1 MNINLYLNKNDMK
14 KKNIFLIY
22 PLMIMGMLLMLTN
35 SCKKDDKNTITTI
48 SDDNF
53 YKQVGYSLVMCY
65 NDIYNQ
71 NLAGH
76 PVGSQNITPNGP
88 MGGTVI
94 ITGSTGYS
102 SNNGITTT
110 DLIFSMTSIKY
121 VTNVSGFETEITLT
135 GATTHTGS
143 FSDSYTS
150 LNHQSDNLY
159 ISGSVTHNEIVRKID
174 MTGIVSINRLTS
186 SITANIFGN
195 TVSW

>member
-1 MNINLYLNKNDMK
+1 
-14 KKNIFLIY
+14 
-22 PLMIMGMLLMLTN
+22 
-35 SCKKDDKNTITTI
+35 
-48 SDDNF
+48 
-53 YKQVGYSLVMCY
+53 MCY

-76 PVGSQNITPNGP
+76 PVGGQNITVSGP

-110 DLIFSMTSIKY
+110 DLVFSMNLIQYS
-121 VTNVSGFETEITLT
+121 TNVSGFETQITLT
-135 GATTHTGS
+135 GAATYTGS
-143 FSDSYTS
+143 FSSSYTS
-150 LNHQSDNLY
+150 VNHQSNNLHVT
-159 ISGSVTHNEIVRKID
+159 GSVTHNDIVRKID

-186 SITANIFGN
+186 SITATIFGN

>member
-1 MNINLYLNKNDMK
+1 MK
-14 KKNIFLIY
+14 KIRILWIRPFILMGLI
-22 PLMIMGMLLMLTN
+22 LLISN
-35 SCKKDDKNTITTI
+35 SCKKDDNNSTTAI
-48 SDDNF
+48 SDDNY
-53 YKQVGYSLVMCY
+53 YKQIGYSLVMCY

-76 PVGSQNITPNGP
+76 PVGSQNITVNGP

-102 SNNGITTT
+102 SNNNITTT

-121 VTNVSGFETEITLT
+121 VTNASGFETEITLT
-135 GATTHTGS
+135 GATTYTGS

-150 LNHQSDNLY
+150 VNHQSDNLY
-159 ISGSVTHNEIVRKID
+159 ISGSVTHNDIIRKID
-174 MTGIVSINRLTS
+174 MTGVVSINRLTS
-186 SITANIFGN
+186 SITATIFGN

>member
-1 MNINLYLNKNDMK
+1 MGI
-14 KKNIFLIY
+14 LI
-22 PLMIMGMLLMLTN
+22 MLTN
-35 SCKKDDKNTITTI
+35 SCTKDENTTTTI

-65 NDIYNQ
+65 KDIYNQ

-76 PVGSQNITPNGP
+76 PVGVQNLTANGP

-110 DLIFSMTSIKY
+110 DLIFAMTSIKY
-121 VTNVSGFETEITLT
+121 VTNVSGFETEIILT
-135 GATTHTGS
+135 GPTTYTGS

-150 LNHQSDNLY
+150 LNHQSNNLN
-159 ISGSVTHNEIVRKID
+159 ISGSVTHNEIVRKIN
-174 MTGIVSINRLTS
+174 MAGIVSVNRLTS

-195 TVSW
+195 SVSW

>member
-1 MNINLYLNKNDMK
+1 
-14 KKNIFLIY
+14 
-22 PLMIMGMLLMLTN
+22 MLTN
-35 SCKKDDKNTITTI
+35 SCTKNEDTTITI

-71 NLAGH
+71 SLAGH
-76 PVGSQNITPNGP
+76 SVGGQNITANGP
-88 MGGTVI
+88 MGGKVI

-110 DLIFSMTSIKY
+110 DLVFSMTSVKY
-121 VTNVSGFETEITLT
+121 ITSVSDFDTEITLT
-135 GATTHTGS
+135 GATTYSGS

-150 LNHQSDNLY
+150 VNHQSNNLH
-159 ISGSVTHNEIVRKID
+159 ISGSVTHNNIVRKID
-174 MTGIVSINRLTS
+174 MTGKVIINRLTS
-186 SITANIFGN
+186 TITATIFGN

>member
-1 MNINLYLNKNDMK
+1 MK
-14 KKNIFLIY
+14 KKNRFSIY

-35 SCKKDDKNTITTI
+35 SCTNDEDTTITI

-53 YKQVGYSLVMCY
+53 YKQVGYSLVSCY
-65 NDIYNQ
+65 HDIYNQ

-76 PVGSQNITPNGP
+76 SVGGQNITANGP

-102 SNNGITTT
+102 SNNDITTT
-110 DLIFSMTSIKY
+110 DLVLSMTSIKY
-121 VTNVSGFETEITLT
+121 VTNVNGFETEITLT
-135 GATTHTGS
+135 GATTYTGS
-143 FSDSYTS
+143 FSSDYTS
-150 LNHQSDNLY
+150 INYQSDNLH
-159 ISGSVTHNEIVRKID
+159 ITGSVIQNAVERKIN

-186 SITANIFGN
+186 SITATIFGN

>member
-1 MNINLYLNKNDMK
+1 MK
-14 KKNIFLIY
+14 KKTKLLIFPFI
-22 PLMIMGMLLMLTN
+22 IMGILVMLTN
-35 SCKKDDKNTITTI
+35 SCTKDEDTTTTI

-76 PVGSQNITPNGP
+76 PVGGQNITANGP

-135 GATTHTGS
+135 GATTYTGS

-159 ISGSVTHNEIVRKID
+159 ILGSVTHNEILRKID

>member
-1 MNINLYLNKNDMK
+1 
-14 KKNIFLIY
+14 
-22 PLMIMGMLLMLTN
+22 MLTN
-35 SCKKDDKNTITTI
+35 SCIKDEDISTTI

-53 YKQVGYSLVMCY
+53 YKQIGYSLVKCY
-65 NDIYNQ
+65 TDIYNQ

-76 PVGSQNITPNGP
+76 PVGNQNITANGP

-94 ITGSTGYS
+94 ITGSVGYS

-121 VTNVSGFETEITLT
+121 VTNVSDFKTEITLT
-135 GATTHTGS
+135 GATTFTGS

-150 LNHQSDNLY
+150 VNHQSDNLH

-174 MTGIVSINRLTS
+174 MTGIVSINCTTS
-186 SITANIFGN
+186 SVTANIFGN
-195 TVSW
+195 TVFW